1 MAIVNPY
8 YNTRN
13 MINNLFFLWQTA
25 APDAGAEAG
34 SNPFLLPFMAIGI
47 GIFYFFMIRPS
58 IKEQKA
64 QKNFTDSLKKGNK
77 VVTIGG
83 IHGTIASVEEG
94 VLTLLIAPKTVIT
107 VQRGSISQDA
117 TQAAYGEASTKSTA
131 TAKA

>member
-1 MAIVNPY
+1 
-8 YNTRN
+8 
-13 MINNLFFLWQTA
+13 MINNLFFLWQTVE
-25 APDAGAEAG
+25 PGTGAEAG

-47 GIFYFFMIRPS
+47 GVFYFFMIRPS

-64 QKNFTDSLKKGNK
+64 QKSFTDSLKKGNK

-117 TQAAYGEASTKSTA
+117 TQAAYGEASAKSTA
-131 TAKA
+131 AAKA